1 MASGWVMALGLG
13 LCLAVLRQGGCYPPS
28 AATAPQT
35 AAALR
40 ENFRL
45 QPGDLVATAGQALEL
60 DCVPPSGHPEP
71 RVTWK
76 KDGVTLNL
84 TGDRYAVTNG
94 KLRVAPARRS
104 DSGLYVCVAANT
116 AGERESRGARVSVLE
131 KPTIVR
137 RPSDAMA
144 VAGSTVELSCGAQG
158 DPAPRVQWH
167 KERGDLPWGRHEVDQ
182 EHTLRLHAVT
192 PADAGTYV
200 CTAQSQL
207 GTAAAAAHLH
217 VEDQLPMGR
226 REAAPWDLLAV
237 RLHLDNGTVLPTTAA
252 VQLRWQMLTP
262 ALVPEGY
269 VVLYRCLLPASP
281 SWDQHDA
288 GRELS
293 TVIPALRRGYVY
305 EFKVRPYVGG
315 TQGLDSNIRHLWIP
329 EEVPSAAPQ
338 HVTLGQAEMENGTV
352 VVSWEPPPPEAH
364 NGIIQG
370 YKVWSMGEGWQRPT
384 NRTVDGG
391 THRLETLLPSPGAK
405 FCVQVAA
412 FNSAGLGVPS
422 NATCSILGLMA
433 ESNRVVRVLQQ
444 PAVIAAAGSLL
455 WLALFALLLLVC
467 QRRASQD
474 AATRRRLVAGDSPW
488 LSGPW
493 KRSCAP
499 RNLSSSSS
507 LSSRL
512 LGSDALSLEPSSLGP
527 PTPPNRSSLRGG
539 HPLPLGDTGCCSGGH
554 PGVRTSPSTPNPAP
568 WERLHKRELHQVHST
583 PVLMGGPGHVPVTGS
598 GGEWGM
604 DFGLAAGWP
613 QRRGRDGDTTTA
625 VLAGGDPRQLPVFSS
640 PKPRRGSVSL
650 ASGVTGSPVTPLRPP
665 HAWHP
670 PVTRSPATACPRNTS
685 LVTRHPKD
693 LSPVTGI
700 PRDKSPATRRPR
712 DMSPVTESPRDVSP
726 VTRRPR
732 DTSLVTESPRD
743 VSPATRHPRDM
754 SPVTESPRDV
764 SPATRHPRDMSPV
777 AESPRDVTPAT
788 RHPRDMSPVA
798 ESPRDVTPATRH
810 PRDMSPA
817 TESPKDMF
825 LATRHPKDPS
835 PATRNQKDT
844 ISATRHP
851 EDTSLISRCPRDM
864 SLMTRHPK
872 EMSLVPSQCGDMFLG
887 SRYPRDMS
895 AATRQPR
902 DPSPVTKHQRDM
914 SPATRHPKDTSPPGG
929 HPRDTLLVTRLPK
942 EKSPAIRHHRD
953 AFLSTRYPKEMSPA
967 TGYPKDTSPDT
978 RHPRDTSPIT
988 RHPTEMSPA
997 TSHCEDTFLVT
1008 RYPKNMSLAA
1018 RHPRDMFLITR
1029 YTEDT
1034 SPATRHPRDTSP
1046 VTRHPEEISPVTGHR
1061 RDMFLGNRYPKHMSL
1076 VTRYPKDM
1084 FLDTRHPRDKSLAR
1098 RHPKDM
1104 SLTTRHPRDRSPVT
1118 RRLSSAFSDGVLTPQ
1133 QVAEDLEMDQDTTC
1147 PSPPAPTTPQSFS
1160 PPHTYG
1166 YIYGPPASEL
1176 GEEEEEEEE
1185 EEQPTMRGS
1194 PGGSLLNGWGSVS
1207 EDNFAS
1213 ARCSL
1218 VSSCDGSFLLDASF
1232 ARVLAVAVD
1241 GLCFSLEDADG
1252 GYGAGPSP
1260 PPSPLEGVFSPEV
1273 PVPTW
1278 DWGTEL
1284 GVPQRTGTEAATG
1297 IPQHGGHGIGSG
1309 SPWARASGEPRT
1321 GGTRAWWSPGCRAQQ
1336 GQSPLGSA
1344 KIQLY

>member
-1 MASGWVMALGLG
+1 MAGGWAMALGLG
-13 LCLAVLRQGGCYPPS
+13 LCLTLLHRGGCHPPGT
-28 AATAPQT
+28 ATAPQT

-40 ENFRL
+40 DNFRL

-76 KDGVTLNL
+76 KDGVTLDL
-84 TGDRYAVTNG
+84 TGDRYVVTNG
-94 KLRVAPARRS
+94 KLRVAPAQRS
-104 DSGLYVCVAANT
+104 DSGLYVCVAANA

-137 RPSDAMA
+137 RPSDAVA
-144 VAGSTVELSCGAQG
+144 VAGSTVELGCGAQG
-158 DPAPRVQWH
+158 DPVPQVQWH
-167 KERGDLPWGRHEVDQ
+167 KERGDLPWGRHDVDQ
-182 EHTLRLHAVT
+182 EHTLHLYAVM

-207 GTAAAAAHLH
+207 GTAAATARLH
-217 VEDQLPMGR
+217 VEDWLPTGR
-226 REAAPWDLLAV
+226 REAALRDLLAM
-237 RLHLDNGTVLPTTAA
+237 RLHLDNGTTLPAAA
-252 VQLRWQMLTP
+252 VQLRWRMLTP
-262 ALVPEGY
+262 ALAPEGY
-269 VVLYRCLLPASP
+269 MVLYRCLLPAST

-293 TVIPALRRGYVY
+293 TIIPALRRGYKY
-305 EFKVRPYVGG
+305 EFKVRPYAGG

-391 THRLETLLPSPGAK
+391 THHLETLLPSPGAE

-422 NATCSILGLMA
+422 NATCSVLGLMA
-433 ESNRVVRVLQQ
+433 KSNRVVWVLQQ

-455 WLALFALLLLVC
+455 WLALFALLLLLC
-467 QRRASQD
+467 QRRARQD
-474 AATRRRLVAGDSPW
+474 AAAHRRLVAGDSPW

-493 KRSCAP
+493 KPGCAP

-512 LGSDALSLEPSSLGP
+512 LGSDGRDPHPSTLSLEPPSLGP

-539 HPLPLGDTGCCSGGH
+539 HPPPLGDTGCCSRGH
-554 PGVRTSPSTPNPAP
+554 PGVRTSPSTLNPAP
-568 WERLHKRELHQVHST
+568 WERIHKRELHQVHST

-598 GGEWGM
+598 GGEWGT
-604 DFGLAAGWP
+604 DFGLAAGWLQ
-613 QRRGRDGDTTTA
+613 QRGHDGDITTA
-625 VLAGGDPRQLPVFSS
+625 VLAGGDPQQLPVFSS
-640 PKPRRGSVSL
+640 PKPWRGSASL
-650 ASGVTGSPVTPLRPP
+650 ASGVTRSPVTPPRPL

-670 PVTRSPATACPRNTS
+670 PVTRSPATACPRDMS
-685 LVTRHPKD
+685 PVIRHPKD
-693 LSPVTGI
+693 MSPVTGI
-700 PRDKSPATRRPR
+700 PRDKSPATRHPR
-712 DMSPVTESPRDVSP
+712 DTSLATESPRDVSP

-732 DTSLVTESPRD
+732 N
-743 VSPATRHPRDM
+743 M
-754 SPVTESPRDV
+754 SPVTE
-764 SPATRHPRDMSPV
+764 H
-777 AESPRDVTPAT
+777 
-788 RHPRDMSPVA
+788 
-798 ESPRDVTPATRH
+798 
-810 PRDMSPA
+810 
-817 TESPKDMF
+817 PKDTF
-825 LATRHPKDPS
+825 LATRHPKNPS
-835 PATRNQKDT
+835 PATRHQKDT

-851 EDTSLISRCPRDM
+851 EDMSLVTRCPRDM

-872 EMSLVPSQCGDMFLG
+872 EMSPVLSYHGDMFLG
-887 SRYPRDMS
+887 SRYPKDMS
-895 AATRQPR
+895 PATRQPR

-914 SPATRHPKDTSPPGG
+914 SPATRHPKDMSPPSG
-929 HPRDTLLVTRLPK
+929 HPRETSPVTRLPK
-942 EKSPAIRHHRD
+942 EKSPATGYPRD
-953 AFLSTRYPKEMSPA
+953 MSPA
-967 TGYPKDTSPDT
+967 TKYPKDTSPDT

-988 RHPTEMSPA
+988 RHPAEMSPV
-997 TSHCEDTFLVT
+997 SGHCKDTFLVT
-1008 RYPKNMSLAA
+1008 RYP
-1018 RHPRDMFLITR
+1018 
-1029 YTEDT
+1029 EDR
-1034 SPATRHPRDTSP
+1034 SPATGHPRDTSP
-1046 VTRHPEEISPVTGHR
+1046 VTRHPEEISPVTGHQK
-1061 RDMFLGNRYPKHMSL
+1061 DMFLGN
-1076 VTRYPKDM
+1076 
-1084 FLDTRHPRDKSLAR
+1084 

-1104 SLTTRHPRDRSPVT
+1104 SLATRHPRDRSPVT
-1118 RRLSSAFSDGVLTPQ
+1118 SRLSSAFSDGVLTPQ

-1185 EEQPTMRGS
+1185 EEQPATRGS

-1232 ARVLAVAVD
+1232 ARALAVAVD
-1241 GLCFSLEDADG
+1241 GLCFSLEDTDG
-1252 GYGAGPSP
+1252 GYGGPSP
-1260 PPSPLEGVFSPEV
+1260 PPSPLEGVFSPSV
-1273 PVPTW
+1273 PIPTW
-1278 DWGTEL
+1278 DWGAAL
-1284 GVPQRTGTEAATG
+1284 GVPQRTGTEAAMG

-1321 GGTRAWWSPGCRAQQ
+1321 GGTGAWWSPGCRARQ
-1336 GQSPLGSA
+1336 GHSPLNSA

>member
-512 LGSDALSLEPSSLGP
+512 LGSDGKDPHPSTLSLEPSSLGP

-670 PVTRSPATACPRNTS
+670 PVT
-685 LVTRHPKD
+685 
-693 LSPVTGI
+693 
-700 PRDKSPATRRPR
+700 
-712 DMSPVTESPRDVSP
+712 
-726 VTRRPR
+726 
-732 DTSLVTESPRD
+732 
-743 VSPATRHPRDM
+743 
-754 SPVTESPRDV
+754 
-764 SPATRHPRDMSPV
+764 
-777 AESPRDVTPAT
+777 
-788 RHPRDMSPVA
+788 
-798 ESPRDVTPATRH
+798 
-810 PRDMSPA
+810 
-817 TESPKDMF
+817 
-825 LATRHPKDPS
+825 
-835 PATRNQKDT
+835 
-844 ISATRHP
+844 
-851 EDTSLISRCPRDM
+851 RCPRDM